1 MRAIVLAI
9 LLVASAAA
17 PGGDAARADTPPAYV
32 VIVHPSN
39 KATRLEKKTIA
50 DVFLKKR
57 TRWSAAGR
65 TILPVDLT
73 KKSAIRKRFSEEVLG
88 RNLSAVRTYWNQLVF
103 SGRGVPPPEVDS
115 DADVI
120 AYVLEHPGAI
130 GYVSAS
136 ADVKDARVVQIK

>member
-1 MRAIVLAI
+1 MRSIVLA
-9 LLVASAAA
+9 LVLVAVAVALGEA
-17 PGGDAARADTPPAYV
+17 PARADAPAYV

-39 KATRLEKKTIA
+39 KTTKLEKKTVA
-50 DVFLKKR
+50 DAFLKKR
-57 TRWSAAGR
+57 TRWSEAGR

-73 KKSAIRKRFSEEVLG
+73 KKSPIRKRFSEEVIG

-115 DADVI
+115 DAEVV
-120 AYVLEHPGAI
+120 AYVLKHPGAI
-130 GYVSAS
+130 GYVSPT